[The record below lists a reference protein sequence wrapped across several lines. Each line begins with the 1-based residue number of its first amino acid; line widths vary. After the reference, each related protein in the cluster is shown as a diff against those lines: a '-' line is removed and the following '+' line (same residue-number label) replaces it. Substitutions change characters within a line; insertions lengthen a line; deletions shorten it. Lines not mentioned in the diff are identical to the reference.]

1 MLLSIDGTFLIQML
15 NFVVFWLL
23 LNWLFIAPTRR
34 AIEERM
40 RFIAKLHADADDARA
55 RAKAAATEGAALL
68 DDARKRTDELM
79 RDGAARA
86 SASAKEIERRAIEEA
101 AATVAIAQAK
111 VAAERAE
118 AVAKQG
124 VFVGDLAHSMVRRAL
139 DAEGVAG

>member
-1 MLLSIDGTFLIQML
+1 MLLTLDGTFLIQML

-40 RFIAKLHADADDARA
+40 RVIAKLHADADDARA
-55 RAKAAATEGAALL
+55 RAKAAGSQGTALL
-68 DDARKRTDELM
+68 DEARKRTDELM
-79 RDGAARA
+79 RNGAARA
-86 SASAKEIERRAIEEA
+86 SASAREIERRAVEEA

-118 AVAKQG
+118 AVSKQG
-124 VFVGDLAHSMVRRAL
+124 VFVGELAHSMVRRAL
-139 DAEGVAG
+139 GAEGLAG